1 MTISI
6 ITLFPDMF
14 SGVFDHSIIKR
25 AQADGHVSIR
35 FFNLK
40 DFGIGKHN
48 IVDDTPYGGGVG
60 MVLKVDVLDQA
71 IQAARLP
78 NMHERVILL
87 DPKGTP
93 YTQAIAQNYTEYD
106 HLILVC
112 GHYEGFDARIRNFID
127 DEISIGDYVLS
138 GGEIPAMVVT
148 ESVIRLVPNVLKKD
162 EAHRFESFSSE
173 KGGLLEHDQYT
184 RPREYK
190 GAEVPE
196 VLLSGNAAKIDEFR
210 ANNAQAITTVKRPDI
225 VKK

>member
-25 AQADGHVSIR
+25 AQEDGHVSIR

-40 DFGIGKHN
+40 DYGIGKHK

-60 MVLKVDVLDQA
+60 MVLKIDVLDTA

-78 NMHERVILL
+78 NTNERVILL

-93 YTQAIAQNYTEYD
+93 YTQELANGYTAYD
-106 HLILVC
+106 HIILVC
-112 GHYEGFDARIRNFID
+112 GHYEGFDARIENFV
-127 DEISIGDYVLS
+127 DEAVSVGDYVLS
-138 GGEIPAMVVT
+138 GGEIPAMLIT
-148 ESVIRLVPNVLKKD
+148 ESVIRLIPNVLKKD
-162 EAHRFESFSSE
+162 EAHRFESFSKE
-173 KGGLLEHDQYT
+173 KDGMLEHDQFT

-190 GAEVPE
+190 GLSVPE
-196 VLLSGNAAKIDEFR
+196 VLLSGNAAKIEEFR
-210 ANNAQAITTVKRPDI
+210 ANNARKATESKRPDLLR
-225 VKK
+225 